1 MILDADLVFSNK
13 QAVTAT
19 AESTNTLD
27 LGVAG
32 DAIGQELT
40 IHVVV
45 DTAFSTLT
53 SLTVSLE
60 TSANNFQTWTTVLS
74 GPAIARASLTK
85 GASIFC
91 VRVPRGLSRYVRL
104 KYTVGGSNATAG
116 KVTAFASKD
125 L

>member
-1 MILDADLVFSNK
+1 MILDADLLFSNK
-13 QAVTAT
+13 QAITAT

-27 LGVAG
+27 LGAAG

-45 DTAFSTLT
+45 DTAFATLT

-60 TSANNFQTWTTVLS
+60 TSADDSTWTTVLS

-91 VRVPRGLSRYVRL
+91 VRVPQGLSRYVRL

>member
-19 AESTNTLD
+19 ATSTNEID
-27 LGVAG
+27 LGAAG

-45 DTAFSTLT
+45 DTAFDTLT

-60 TSANNFQTWTTVLS
+60 TSADDSTWTTVLS
-74 GPAIARASLTK
+74 GPAIAQASLTK
-85 GASIFC
+85 GANIFC
-91 VRVPRGLSRYVRL
+91 VRVPQGLSRYVRL

>member
-19 AESTNTLD
+19 ATSTNKIDLD
-27 LGVAG
+27 VAG

-45 DTAFSTLT
+45 DTAFATLT

-60 TSANNFQTWTTVLS
+60 TSADDSTWTTVLS
-74 GPAIARASLTK
+74 GPAIALASLTK

-91 VRVPRGLSRYVRL
+91 VRVPQGLSRYVRM
-104 KYTVGGSNATAG
+104 KYTVGGSNATTG

>member
-19 AESTNTLD
+19 ATSTNKID

-45 DTAFSTLT
+45 DTAFATLT

-60 TSANNFQTWTTVLS
+60 TSADDSTWTTVLS

-91 VRVPRGLSRYVRL
+91 VRVPQGLSRYVRL

>member
-1 MILDADLVFSNK
+1 MILDADLVFSSK

-19 AESTNTLD
+19 AASTNRID

-40 IHVVV
+40 IQVVV
-45 DTAFSTLT
+45 DTVFATLT

-60 TSANNFQTWTTVLS
+60 TSANDSDWTTVLS

-85 GASIFC
+85 GANIFC
-91 VRVPRGLSRYVRL
+91 VRVPQGLSRYVRM
-104 KYTVGGSNATAG
+104 KYTVGGSNATTG

>member
-19 AESTNTLD
+19 AESTKTLD

-45 DTAFSTLT
+45 DTAFATLT

-60 TSANNFQTWTTVLS
+60 TSANNSTWTTVLS

-91 VRVPRGLSRYVRL
+91 VRVPQGLSRYVRL

>member
-45 DTAFSTLT
+45 DTAFAALT

-60 TSANNFQTWTTVLS
+60 TSANNSTWTTVLS
-74 GPAIARASLTK
+74 GPAVPRASLTK

-91 VRVPRGLSRYVRL
+91 VRVPQGLSRYVRM

>member
-1 MILDADLVFSNK
+1 MILDADLLFSNK
-13 QAVTAT
+13 QAVTTTAT
-19 AESTNTLD
+19 STNEID

-45 DTAFSTLT
+45 DTAFATLT

-60 TSANNFQTWTTVLS
+60 TSTDGSTWTTVLS
-74 GPAIARASLTK
+74 GPAVPRASLTK

-91 VRVPRGLSRYVRL
+91 VRVPQGLSRYVRM

>member
-27 LGVAG
+27 LGAAG

-45 DTAFSTLT
+45 DTAFATLT

-60 TSANNFQTWTTVLS
+60 TSANNSTWTTVLS
-74 GPAIARASLTK
+74 GPAVPRASLTK

-91 VRVPRGLSRYVRL
+91 VRVPQGLSRYVRL

>member
-1 MILDADLVFSNK
+1 MILDADLLFSNK
-13 QAVTAT
+13 QAVTTTAT
-19 AESTNTLD
+19 STNEID
-27 LGVAG
+27 LGAAG

-45 DTAFSTLT
+45 DTAFATLT
-53 SLTVSLE
+53 SLAVSLE
-60 TSANNFQTWTTVLS
+60 TSADGSTWTTVLS
-74 GPAIARASLTK
+74 GPAVPRASLTK
-85 GASIFC
+85 GANIFC
-91 VRVPRGLSRYVRL
+91 VRVPQGLSRYVRM

>member
-13 QAVTAT
+13 QAVTTTAT
-19 AESTNTLD
+19 STNEID
-27 LGVAG
+27 LGAAG

-45 DTAFSTLT
+45 DTAFATLT

-60 TSANNFQTWTTVLS
+60 TSTDGSTWTTVLS
-74 GPAIARASLTK
+74 GPAVPRASLTK
-85 GASIFC
+85 GANIFC
-91 VRVPRGLSRYVRL
+91 VRVPQGLSRYVRM
-104 KYTVGGSNATAG
+104 KYAVGGSNATAG

>member
-1 MILDADLVFSNK
+1 MILDADLLFSNK

-19 AESTNTLD
+19 ATSTNEID

-45 DTAFSTLT
+45 DTAFATLT

-60 TSANNFQTWTTVLS
+60 TSTDGSTWTTVLS
-74 GPAIARASLTK
+74 GPAVPRASLTK
-85 GASIFC
+85 GANIFC
-91 VRVPRGLSRYVRL
+91 VRVPQGLSRYVRM

>member
-13 QAVTAT
+13 QAVTTTAT
-19 AESTNTLD
+19 STNEID

-45 DTAFSTLT
+45 DTAFATLT
-53 SLTVSLE
+53 SLAVSLE
-60 TSANNFQTWTTVLS
+60 TSTDGSTWATVLS
-74 GPAIARASLTK
+74 GPAVPRASLTK
-85 GASIFC
+85 GANIFC
-91 VRVPRGLSRYVRL
+91 VRVPQGLSRYVRM
-104 KYTVGGSNATAG
+104 KYTVGGSDATAG

>member
-1 MILDADLVFSNK
+1 MILDADLLFSNK

-19 AESTNTLD
+19 ATSTNVID
-27 LGVAG
+27 LGAAG

-45 DTAFSTLT
+45 DTAFATLA
-53 SLTVSLE
+53 SLAVSLE
-60 TSANNFQTWTTVLS
+60 TSADGSTWTTVLS
-74 GPAIARASLTK
+74 GPAVPRARLTK
-85 GASIFC
+85 GANIFC
-91 VRVPRGLSRYVRL
+91 VRVPQGLSRYVRM

>member
-1 MILDADLVFSNK
+1 MILDADLLFSNK
-13 QAVTAT
+13 QAVTTTAT
-19 AESTNTLD
+19 STNEID

-45 DTAFSTLT
+45 DTAFATLT

-60 TSANNFQTWTTVLS
+60 TSTDGSTWTTVLS
-74 GPAIARASLTK
+74 GPAVPRASLTK
-85 GASIFC
+85 GANIFC
-91 VRVPRGLSRYVRL
+91 VRVPQGLSRYVRM

>member
-19 AESTNTLD
+19 AASTNKID

-40 IHVVV
+40 IHAVV
-45 DTAFSTLT
+45 DTAFATLT

-60 TSANNFQTWTTVLS
+60 TSADDSTWTTVLS

-91 VRVPRGLSRYVRL
+91 VRVPQGLSRYVRL

>member
-19 AESTNTLD
+19 AESTNALD

-45 DTAFSTLT
+45 DTVFATLT

-60 TSANNFQTWTTVLS
+60 TSANNSDWTTVLS
-74 GPAIARASLTK
+74 GPAIAAASLTK

-91 VRVPRGLSRYVRL
+91 VRVPQGLSRYVRM
-104 KYTVGGSNATAG
+104 KYTVTGDAATTG

>member
-1 MILDADLVFSNK
+1 MILDADLLFSNK
-13 QAVTAT
+13 QAVTTTAT
-19 AESTNTLD
+19 STNEID

-45 DTAFSTLT
+45 DTAFATLT

-60 TSANNFQTWTTVLS
+60 TSANGSTWTTVLS
-74 GPAIARASLTK
+74 GPAVPRASLTK
-85 GASIFC
+85 GANIFC
-91 VRVPRGLSRYVRL
+91 VRVPQGLSRYVRL

>member
-19 AESTNTLD
+19 AASTNEID

-40 IHVVV
+40 IHAVV
-45 DTAFSTLT
+45 DTAFATLT

-60 TSANNFQTWTTVLS
+60 TSADGSAWTTVLS

-85 GASIFC
+85 GARIFC
-91 VRVPRGLSRYVRL
+91 VRVPQGLSRYVRL

>member
-45 DTAFSTLT
+45 DTAFATLT

-60 TSANNFQTWTTVLS
+60 TSANNSTWTTVLS

-91 VRVPRGLSRYVRL
+91 VRVPQGLSRYVRL

>member
-45 DTAFSTLT
+45 DTAFATLT

-60 TSANNFQTWTTVLS
+60 TSANNSTWTTVLS
-74 GPAIARASLTK
+74 GPAVPRASLTK

-91 VRVPRGLSRYVRL
+91 VRVPQGLSRYVRL

>member
-1 MILDADLVFSNK
+1 MILDAELLFGKD

-19 AESTNTLD
+19 ATSTNVID

-40 IHVVV
+40 FHVIV
-45 DTAFSTLT
+45 TAVFATLT
-53 SLTVSLE
+53 SLAVSIE
-60 TSANNFQTWTTVLS
+60 TSADDDTYTPVLS
-74 GPAIARASLTK
+74 GPAIAAASLTK
-85 GASIFC
+85 GKEIFT

-104 KYTVGGSNATAG
+104 KYTVAGSNATTG
-116 KVTAFASKD
+116 KITAFASKD

>member
-13 QAVTAT
+13 QAVKTTAT
-19 AESTNTLD
+19 STNEID
-27 LGVAG
+27 LGAAG

-45 DTAFSTLT
+45 DTAFATLT
-53 SLTVSLE
+53 SLAVSLE
-60 TSANNFQTWTTVLS
+60 TSADGSTWTTVLS
-74 GPAIARASLTK
+74 GPAVPRASLTK
-85 GASIFC
+85 GANIFC
-91 VRVPRGLSRYVRL
+91 VRVPQGLSRYVRM

>member
-60 TSANNFQTWTTVLS
+60 TSANNSTWTTVLS

>member
-1 MILDADLVFSNK
+1 MILDADLLFSNK

-19 AESTNTLD
+19 ATSTNALD

-45 DTAFSTLT
+45 DTAFATLT

-60 TSANNFQTWTTVLS
+60 TSANNSTWTTVLS

-91 VRVPRGLSRYVRL
+91 VRVPQGLSRYVRL

>member
-1 MILDADLVFSNK
+1 MILDADLLFSNK

-45 DTAFSTLT
+45 DTAFATLT

-60 TSANNFQTWTTVLS
+60 TSANNSDWTTVLS

-91 VRVPRGLSRYVRL
+91 VRVPQGLSRYVRM

>member
-19 AESTNTLD
+19 AASTNEID
-27 LGVAG
+27 LGAAG

-45 DTAFSTLT
+45 DTAFATLT

-60 TSANNFQTWTTVLS
+60 TSADNSTWTTVLS

-91 VRVPRGLSRYVRL
+91 VRVPQGLSRYVRL

>member
-1 MILDADLVFSNK
+1 MILDADLLFSNQ
-13 QAVTAT
+13 QAITAT

-45 DTAFSTLT
+45 DTTFATLT

-60 TSANNFQTWTTVLS
+60 TSADDSTWTTVLS
-74 GPAIARASLTK
+74 GPAIAAASLTK
-85 GASIFC
+85 GANIFC
-91 VRVPRGLSRYVRL
+91 VRVPQGLSRYVRL

>member
-19 AESTNTLD
+19 ATSTNKID
-27 LGVAG
+27 LGAAG

-45 DTAFSTLT
+45 DTAFATLT

-60 TSANNFQTWTTVLS
+60 TSADDSTWTTVLS
-74 GPAIARASLTK
+74 GPAIARASLVK

-91 VRVPRGLSRYVRL
+91 VRVPQGLSRYVRM
-104 KYTVGGSNATAG
+104 KYTVGGSNATTG

>member
-13 QAVTAT
+13 QAVTTTAT
-19 AESTNTLD
+19 STNEID

-45 DTAFSTLT
+45 DTAFATLT

-60 TSANNFQTWTTVLS
+60 TSADGSTWTTVLS
-74 GPAIARASLTK
+74 GPAVPRASLTK
-85 GASIFC
+85 GANIFC
-91 VRVPRGLSRYVRL
+91 VRVPQGLSRYVRM

>member
-19 AESTNTLD
+19 ATSTNEID
-27 LGVAG
+27 LGAAG

-45 DTAFSTLT
+45 DTAFAALT

-60 TSANNFQTWTTVLS
+60 TSANNSTWTTVLS
-74 GPAIARASLTK
+74 GPAVPRASLTK

-91 VRVPRGLSRYVRL
+91 VRVPQGLSRYVRM

>member
-13 QAVTAT
+13 QAITAT
-19 AESTNTLD
+19 AESTNALD
-27 LGVAG
+27 LGAAG

-45 DTAFSTLT
+45 DTAFATLT

-60 TSANNFQTWTTVLS
+60 TSTDGSTWTTVLS
-74 GPAIARASLTK
+74 GPAVARASLTK
-85 GASIFC
+85 GANIFC
-91 VRVPRGLSRYVRL
+91 VRVPQGLSRYVRM

>member
-27 LGVAG
+27 LGAAG

-45 DTAFSTLT
+45 DTAFATLT

-60 TSANNFQTWTTVLS
+60 TSADDSTWTTVLS

-91 VRVPRGLSRYVRL
+91 VRVPQGLSRYVRM

>member
-19 AESTNTLD
+19 ATSTNKID

-40 IHVVV
+40 IHAVV
-45 DTAFSTLT
+45 DTAFATLT
-53 SLTVSLE
+53 NLTVSLE
-60 TSANNFQTWTTVLS
+60 TSADYSTWTTVLS

-91 VRVPRGLSRYVRL
+91 VRVPQGLSRYVRL

>member
-1 MILDADLVFSNK
+1 MIIDAKLLFSNK

-19 AESTNTLD
+19 AASTNVID

-32 DAIGQELT
+32 DAVGQELT
-40 IHVVV
+40 FHVIV
-45 DTAFSTLT
+45 DTAFATLT
-53 SLTVSLE
+53 SLAVSLE
-60 TSANNFQTWTTVLS
+60 TSVDNNTFTSVLS

-85 GASIFC
+85 GAEIFT
-91 VRVPRGLSRYVRL
+91 VRVPKGLARYVRL
-104 KYTVGGSNATAG
+104 YYTVAGSDATAG

>member
-1 MILDADLVFSNK
+1 MILDADLVFSSK

-19 AESTNTLD
+19 AASTNKVD
-27 LGVAG
+27 LGAAG

-40 IHVVV
+40 IHAVV
-45 DTAFSTLT
+45 DTAFATLT

-60 TSANNFQTWTTVLS
+60 TSADDSTWTTVLS

-91 VRVPRGLSRYVRL
+91 VRVPQGLSRYVRL

>member
-1 MILDADLVFSNK
+1 MILDADLLFSNK
-13 QAVTAT
+13 QAVTTTAT
-19 AESTNTLD
+19 STNEID

-45 DTAFSTLT
+45 DTAFATLT

-60 TSANNFQTWTTVLS
+60 TSTDGSTWTTVLS
-74 GPAIARASLTK
+74 GPAVPRASLTK

-91 VRVPRGLSRYVRL
+91 VRVPQGLSRYVRL

>member
-1 MILDADLVFSNK
+1 MIVDADLVFSNK

-19 AESTNTLD
+19 TPSTNEID
-27 LGVAG
+27 LGAAG

-40 IHVVV
+40 THAVV
-45 DTAFSTLT
+45 DTTFAALT

-60 TSANNFQTWTTVLS
+60 TSADASTWTTVLS

-85 GASIFC
+85 GANIFC
-91 VRVPRGLSRYVRL
+91 ARVPQGLSRYVRL
-104 KYTVGGSNATAG
+104 KYTVGGSDATAG

>member
-19 AESTNTLD
+19 ATSTNEID

-45 DTAFSTLT
+45 DTAFATLT
-53 SLTVSLE
+53 SLAVSLE
-60 TSANNFQTWTTVLS
+60 TSANNSDWTTVLS

-91 VRVPRGLSRYVRL
+91 VRVPQGLSRYVRM
-104 KYTVGGSNATAG
+104 KYTVGGSDATAG

>member
-1 MILDADLVFSNK
+1 MILDADLLFSNK

-45 DTAFSTLT
+45 DTAFATLT

-60 TSANNFQTWTTVLS
+60 TSADNSDWTTVLS

-91 VRVPRGLSRYVRL
+91 VRVPQGLSRYVRL